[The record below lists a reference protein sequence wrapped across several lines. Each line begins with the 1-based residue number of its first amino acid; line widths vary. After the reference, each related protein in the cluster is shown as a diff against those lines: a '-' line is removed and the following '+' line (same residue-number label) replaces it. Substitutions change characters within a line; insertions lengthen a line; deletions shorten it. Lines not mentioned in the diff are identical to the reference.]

1 MAERQREVALDLELY
16 LAFVVATTVMILLPG
31 PSVMLTVAH
40 SLAFG
45 AIRALATVS
54 GAVLAIGVQLLVTLI
69 GMSWLMLI
77 LADGFEVLRWAGVAY
92 LVFLGVQQWRAPA
105 VEPGAAA
112 RAVSGKALF
121 AQGFLVTIANP
132 KSLIFLAAFFPQF
145 VDPAAP
151 WLPQMVLLGVTFLL
165 IGFVFTAA
173 WGFAA
178 DRTRAWFGGRRLR
191 LRNRIAG
198 SLMIGA
204 GVALAMVRRT

>member
-1 MAERQREVALDLELY
+1 LDLELY

-40 SLAFG
+40 SLSFG
-45 AIRALATVS
+45 AVRALATVG
-54 GAVLAIGVQLLVTLI
+54 GAVLAIGVQLLVMLI
-69 GMSWLMLI
+69 GMTWLMLL
-77 LADGFEVLRWAGVAY
+77 LADGFELLRWAGVAY
-92 LVFLGVQQWRAPA
+92 LIFLGIQQWRAPA
-105 VEPGAAA
+105 EQPAAPMRPG
-112 RAVSGKALF
+112 RALF

-178 DRTRAWFGGRRLR
+178 DRTRVWFRGRRIR

-204 GVALAMVRRT
+204 GLGLAMVRRT

>member
-1 MAERQREVALDLELY
+1 LDLELY

-40 SLAFG
+40 SLSFG
-45 AIRALATVS
+45 AVRALATVS
-54 GAVLAIGVQLLVTLI
+54 GAVLAIGVQLLVMLI
-69 GMSWLMLI
+69 GMSWLMLL
-77 LADGFEVLRWAGVAY
+77 LADGFELLRWAGVAY
-92 LVFLGVQQWRAPA
+92 LIFLGIQQWRAPA
-105 VEPGAAA
+105 EQPAAPTRPG
-112 RAVSGKALF
+112 RALF

-151 WLPQMVLLGVTFLL
+151 WLPQMVLLGVTFLV

-178 DRTRAWFGGRRLR
+178 DRTRVWFRGRRIR

-204 GVALAMVRRT
+204 GLGLAMVRRA

>member
-1 MAERQREVALDLELY
+1 MDLELY

-45 AIRALATVS
+45 AVRALATVS
-54 GAVLAIGVQLLVTLI
+54 GAVVAIGVQLLVTLV
-69 GMSWLMLI
+69 GMTWLMLVM
-77 LADGFEVLRWAGVAY
+77 ADWFELLRWAGVAY
-92 LVFLGVQQWRAPA
+92 LIFLGVQQWRAPA
-105 VEPGAAA
+105 AEPAAGA

-121 AQGFLVTIANP
+121 AQGLLVTIANP

-145 VDPAAP
+145 VDPTVP
-151 WLPQMVLLGVTFLL
+151 WLPQMVLLGVTFLV

-178 DRTRAWFGGRRLR
+178 DRARVWFRGRRRVR

-204 GVALAMVRRT
+204 GLGLAMVRRT

>member
-1 MAERQREVALDLELY
+1 
-16 LAFVVATTVMILLPG
+16 MILLPG

-54 GAVLAIGVQLLVTLI
+54 GAVVAIGVQLLVTLV
-69 GMSWLMLI
+69 GMSWLMLVM
-77 LADGFEVLRWAGVAY
+77 ADWFELLRWAGVAY
-92 LVFLGVQQWRAPA
+92 LIFLGVQQWRAPA
-105 VEPGAAA
+105 AEPDAGA

-145 VDPAAP
+145 VDPTVP
-151 WLPQMVLLGVTFLL
+151 WLPQMVLLGVTFLV

-178 DRTRAWFGGRRLR
+178 DRARVWFRGRRRVR

-204 GVALAMVRRT
+204 GLGLAMVRRT

>member
-1 MAERQREVALDLELY
+1 LDLELY

-77 LADGFEVLRWAGVAY
+77 LADGFELLRWAGVAY

-105 VEPGAAA
+105 VEPGADE

-121 AQGFLVTIANP
+121 AHGFLVTIANP

-151 WLPQMVLLGVTFLL
+151 WLPQMVLLGVTFLV

-178 DRTRAWFGGRRLR
+178 DRTRVWFGGRRLR

-204 GVALAMVRRT
+204 GLALAMVRRA

>member
-1 MAERQREVALDLELY
+1 LDLELY

-77 LADGFEVLRWAGVAY
+77 LADGFELLRWAGVAY

-105 VEPGAAA
+105 VEPGADE
-112 RAVSGKALF
+112 RAVSGNALF

-151 WLPQMVLLGVTFLL
+151 WLPQMVLLGVTFLV
-165 IGFVFTAA
+165 IGFVFTAV

-178 DRTRAWFGGRRLR
+178 DRTRVWFGGRRLR

-204 GVALAMVRRT
+204 GLALAMVRRA

>member
-1 MAERQREVALDLELY
+1 LDLELY

-45 AIRALATVS
+45 AMRALATVS
-54 GAVLAIGVQLLVTLI
+54 GAVVAIGVQLLVTLI
-69 GMSWLMLI
+69 GMTWLMLV
-77 LADGFEVLRWAGVAY
+77 LADWFELLRWAGVAY
-92 LVFLGVQQWRAPA
+92 LMFLGVQQWRAPVA
-105 VEPGAAA
+105 DPDADA

-121 AQGFLVTIANP
+121 AQGFLVTLANP

-151 WLPQMVLLGVTFLL
+151 WLSQMILLGATFMV

-178 DRTRAWFGGRRLR
+178 DRTRVWFRGRRVR

-204 GVALAMVRRT
+204 GLGLAMVRRT

>member
-1 MAERQREVALDLELY
+1 MNLDLY
-16 LAFVVATTVMILLPG
+16 LAFVIATTVMILLPG

-69 GMSWLMLI
+69 GMSWLMLV

-92 LVFLGVQQWRAPA
+92 LIYLGIQQWRAPA
-105 VEPGAAA
+105 LEAGTAAP
-112 RAVSGKALF
+112 AVSSKTLF

-151 WLPQMVLLGVTFLL
+151 WLPQMLLLGATFVV

-178 DRTRAWFGGRRLR
+178 DRTRIWFGGRRLR

-204 GVALAMVRRT
+204 GVALAMVRRA

>member
-1 MAERQREVALDLELY
+1 LDLDLY

-45 AIRALATVS
+45 ALRALATVS

-69 GMSWLMLI
+69 GMTWLMLI
-77 LADGFEVLRWAGVAY
+77 LADGFELLRWAGVAY
-92 LVFLGVQQWRAPA
+92 LVWLGVQQWRAPA
-105 VEPGAAA
+105 REASGEV
-112 RAVSGKALF
+112 RAVSAKALF
-121 AQGFLVTIANP
+121 TQGFLVTIANP

-145 VDPAAP
+145 VDPVAP
-151 WLPQMVLLGVTFLL
+151 WLPQMLLLGVTFLA

-178 DRTRAWFGGRRLR
+178 DRTRGWFRGHRLR

-204 GVALAMVRRT
+204 GVALAMVRRA

>member
-1 MAERQREVALDLELY
+1 MLQAVNPELF
-16 LAFVVATTVMILLPG
+16 AGFVVAVVVLILMPG
-31 PSVMLTVAH
+31 PIVTLVVANSLAHGQRIGFATVA
-40 SLAFG
+40 G
-45 AIRALATVS
+45 ASSGNAVLVAAGALGLTTLLALA
-54 GAVLAIGVQLLVTLI
+54 AEL
-69 GMSWLMLI
+69 
-77 LADGFEVLRWAGVAY
+77 FEVLRWAGVAY

-105 VEPGAAA
+105 VEPGADE

-151 WLPQMVLLGVTFLL
+151 WLPQMVLLGVTFLV
-165 IGFVFTAA
+165 IGFVLTAA

-178 DRTRAWFGGRRLR
+178 DRTRVWFGGRRLR

-204 GVALAMVRRT
+204 GVALAMVRRI

>member
-1 MAERQREVALDLELY
+1 LDLQLY

-31 PSVMLTVAH
+31 PSVMLTVSH
-40 SLAFG
+40 SLSFG
-45 AIRALATVS
+45 AVRALATVS
-54 GAVLAIGVQLLVTLI
+54 GAVLAIGVQLLVTLV
-69 GMSWLMLI
+69 GMTWLMLL
-77 LADGFEVLRWAGVAY
+77 LADGFELLRWAGVAY
-92 LVFLGVQQWRAPA
+92 LIFLSIQQWRAPA
-105 VEPGAAA
+105 QEPDAATA
-112 RAVSGKALF
+112 TVSGRALF

-151 WLPQMVLLGVTFLL
+151 WLTQMVLLGVTFLG

-178 DRTRAWFGGRRLR
+178 DRTRAWFRGRRIR

-204 GVALAMVRRT
+204 GLGLAMVRRA

>member
-1 MAERQREVALDLELY
+1 MNLELY

-77 LADGFEVLRWAGVAY
+77 LADGFELLRWAGVAY

-105 VEPGAAA
+105 ADAGAEV

-151 WLPQMVLLGVTFLL
+151 WLPQMVLLGVTFLV

-178 DRTRAWFGGRRLR
+178 DRTRVWFGGRRLR

-204 GVALAMVRRT
+204 GLSARHGAADLSSKSRRRR

>member
-1 MAERQREVALDLELY
+1 LDLELY

-45 AIRALATVS
+45 AVRTLMTVS
-54 GAVLAIGVQLLVTLI
+54 GAVLAIGVQLLVALI

-77 LADGFEVLRWAGVAY
+77 LANWFELLRWAGVAY
-92 LVFLGVQQWRAPA
+92 LIFLGIQQWRALPVDSA
-105 VEPGAAA
+105 VPT
-112 RAVSGKALF
+112 RAVSSKALF

-145 VDPAAP
+145 VDPNAP
-151 WLPQMVLLGVTFLL
+151 WLPQMVLLGATFLT
-165 IGFVFTAA
+165 IGFVFTAI

-178 DRTRAWFGGRRLR
+178 DRTRIWFRGRRVR

-204 GVALAMVRRT
+204 GLGLAMVRRS